1 MNNLY
6 QFVYSLDFQLF
17 QWLNSWAFW
26 GPWIDALIVFR
37 AVFLGWWMLAGL
49 AAFGLFTLPPLATV
63 FPSFRPFRR
72 RNWEMIGAALVA
84 ASIARFGITELIRF
98 FYDRARPFEVLS
110 GVHQLIFR
118 DGGGSFPSGHAVF
131 YFAIA
136 AVVSRYYPK
145 TSILFFLAA
154 LNLSLA
160 RVQAGVHWP
169 SDIVG
174 GAIVGLGV
182 GFLTCWLAENY
193 LKPKT
198 AA

>member
-1 MNNLY
+1 M
-6 QFVYSLDFQLF
+6 YSLDLQLF
-17 QWLNSWAFW
+17 RWLNSWAFW
-26 GPWIDALIVFR
+26 GSWTDALIVFR
-37 AVFLGWWMLAGL
+37 AIFLGWWMLAGL
-49 AAFGLFTLPPLATV
+49 SAFGLFTLPPLAAV

-72 RNWEMIGAALVA
+72 RNWEMIGVALVA
-84 ASIARFGITELIRF
+84 AGAARFGIAELIRF

-118 DGGGSFPSGHAVF
+118 DGGGSFPSGHATF
-131 YFAIA
+131 YFAVA
-136 AVVSRYYPK
+136 TVVSRYYPK
-145 TSILFFLAA
+145 TSILFFLTA

-174 GAIVGLGV
+174 GAIIGLGI
-182 GFLTCWLAENY
+182 GFLTCWLAEKY

-198 AA
+198 AV